1 MPAAPT
7 PGRRPQP
14 TQAHP
19 VVPPRPE
26 TRHHDP
32 VTDATSPDEIS
43 PDAIAE
49 AAAKTIAVATP
60 LERSERLSER
70 FRADVL
76 LKRED
81 LQLGRSYKVRGA
93 YHLMSTL
100 APDTHVVCASAGN
113 HAQGVAISCARLGI
127 RGHIVVPTNTPKQK
141 RDRIRALGGDDV
153 VLTLEGRTY
162 DEASAAAHRLAAE
175 TRAAYVH
182 PFDDCRTI
190 AGQGTVGFEITRQTE
205 PLDVLVVPVGG
216 GGLLA
221 GVATWVRHTWPQTRV
236 IGVEP
241 VGAASMTAA
250 WAAGG
255 PVQLDAID
263 TFVDGASVGRVGR
276 TTYEVARKLVDE
288 IVTVEVGAVCAEML
302 ELYQVDG
309 IIAEPA
315 GALATAAL
323 EQLDVSGQRVGA
335 IVSGGNNDV
344 SRYSEII
351 ERALVH
357 QGLRHY
363 FLVSFPQEPGALRG
377 FLDNVLAEGEDIVVF
392 EYVKK
397 SNRETGPALIGIDL
411 DRADALAGL
420 EERMAASRLT
430 IEKIPYDSALFTFIH

>member
-1 MPAAPT
+1 MTTAPPGTSIT
-7 PGRRPQP
+7 PDG
-14 TQAHP
+14 
-19 VVPPRPE
+19 
-26 TRHHDP
+26 
-32 VTDATSPDEIS
+32 I
-43 PDAIAE
+43 
-49 AAAKTIAVATP
+49 AAAADRTIAVTTP
-60 LERSERLSER
+60 LQRSERLSEA
-70 FRADVL
+70 FGAEVL

-81 LQLGRSYKVRGA
+81 LQIGRSYKVRGA
-93 YHLMSTL
+93 YHLISGLPAGTN
-100 APDTHVVCASAGN
+100 VVCASAGN

-127 RGHIVVPTNTPKQK
+127 GGHIVVPTNTPKQK
-141 RDRIRALGGDDV
+141 RDRIRALGGKDV

-162 DEASAAAHRLAAE
+162 DEASTAAHQLAESTGA
-175 TRAAYVH
+175 TYVH
-182 PFDDCRTI
+182 PFDDPRTI
-190 AGQGTVGFEITRQTE
+190 SGQGTVGVEITSQAQE

-221 GVATWVRHTWPQTRV
+221 GVATWVRHVWPQTKI

-241 VGAASMTAA
+241 VGAASMRAA
-250 WAAGG
+250 LAAGG
-255 PVQLDAID
+255 PVLLDSLD
-263 TFVDGASVGRVGR
+263 TFVDGASVGKVGQA
-276 TTYEVARKLVDE
+276 TYEVARELVDE

-315 GALATAAL
+315 GALATTAL
-323 EQLDVSGQRVGA
+323 AHLDIAGQRVGA

-363 FLVSFPQEPGALRG
+363 FLVGFPQEPGALRG

-411 DRADALAGL
+411 ERADGLAGL
-420 EERMAASRLT
+420 QERMAASRLT